1 MALLFRAKYS
11 NLVEYWLRF
20 VGIWAGRNVKAPES
34 LVAPVQGTAIFIPLM
49 VALPAILGTIVIH
62 GLAVLAVVHMV
73 RHEHRLGRAGIR
85 FWRDLLI
92 VSGVTLLA
100 LFAHLM
106 EIAIWAL
113 VFDFCGEFPQLSMA
127 LYHSAVNYTS
137 LGYGDVVMSAR
148 WRLLGPLET
157 ADGMLMFGI
166 STAMIFAVI
175 QRLVQTRFK
184 LDDTQR

>member
-1 MALLFRAKYS
+1 M
-11 NLVEYWLRF
+11 
-20 VGIWAGRNVKAPES
+20 
-34 LVAPVQGTAIFIPLM
+34 APVQGIAIVVPLT
-49 VALPAILGTIVIH
+49 VGLPAVLGTIAIH
-62 GLAVLAVVHMV
+62 GLAVLAVVHLV
-73 RHEHRLGRAGIR
+73 RREHRLGRAGIR

-92 VSGVTLLA
+92 VSGVALLA
-100 LFAHLM
+100 LLAHLI

-113 VFDFCGEFPQLSMA
+113 VFDFCGEFPQLSIA

-137 LGYGDVVMSAR
+137 LGYGDVVMSAA

-175 QRLVQTRFK
+175 ERLVQTRFK
-184 LDDTQR
+184 FE

>member
-1 MALLFRAKYS
+1 VEIS
-11 NLVEYWLRF
+11 NDRWRR
-20 VGIWAGRNVKAPES
+20 VGEGPCVR
-34 LVAPVQGTAIFIPLM
+34 LGGLHTRVQSIAIFVPLI
-49 VALPAILGTIVIH
+49 VALPTILATIVIH
-62 GLAVLAVVHMV
+62 GVAVLAVIHLV
-73 RHEHRLGRAGIR
+73 RGEYRLGRAGVR

-92 VSGVTLLA
+92 VSGTALLA
-100 LFAHLM
+100 LLAHLI

-137 LGYGDVVMSAR
+137 LGYGDVVMSAA

-157 ADGMLMFGI
+157 SDGMLMFGV

-175 QRLVQTRFK
+175 ERLVQTKFK
-184 LDDTQR
+184 LE

>member
-1 MALLFRAKYS
+1 MVPARSIAIFVPLIVALL
-11 NLVEYWLRF
+11 
-20 VGIWAGRNVKAPES
+20 
-34 LVAPVQGTAIFIPLM
+34 T
-49 VALPAILGTIVIH
+49 ILGTIVIH
-62 GLAVLAVVHMV
+62 GLAVLAVVHIV
-73 RHEHRLGRAGIR
+73 RREQRLGRAGIR

-100 LFAHLM
+100 LLAHLM

-137 LGYGDVVMSAR
+137 LGYGDIVMSAA

-175 QRLVQTRFK
+175 ERLVQTKFK
-184 LDDTQR
+184 FE